1 MRERYI
7 VHNFMI
13 CQDIVG
19 HYGRKNVIPTY
30 IMNFDTKK
38 SYDTIN
44 RDIVQEMMEALQFP
58 STII

>member
-1 MRERYI
+1 
-7 VHNFMI
+7 
-13 CQDIVG
+13 
-19 HYGRKNVIPTY
+19 
-30 IMNFDTKK
+30 MNFDTKK